1 MKCIVL
7 KHELQ
12 VEQAHYR
19 QYLKELQEEEK
30 RKEKELDRI
39 IEEDTERQ
47 FQLKLNQWKAQK
59 LLRKNMLEKVMAE
72 RKLQIEDK
80 GILLDHISYLTLF
93 LIWHF
98 FLSHTIW
105 RIQVQRN
112 KERQIEIEKSKIELN
127 RLIEFHK
134 QQELSE
140 WEKSRGKIQRY
151 GEDLIDQMNYNDRQK
166 AIVISKKK

>member
-93 LIWHF
+93 LI
-98 FLSHTIW
+98 SHDLTDSSP
-105 RIQVQRN
+105 
-112 KERQIEIEKSKIELN
+112 KEQGAS
-127 RLIEFHK
+127 
-134 QQELSE
+134 
-140 WEKSRGKIQRY
+140 
-151 GEDLIDQMNYNDRQK
+151 D
-166 AIVISKKK
+166 